1 MNIRQLPLLLA
12 GGAALLLAGLLVSC
26 SSQVQPEFLAAAQEM
41 SPYEKFVFRCKNYPT
56 VMEVYLDD
64 ALLERATSK
73 CPIVI
78 CLEQQRGRLYVEN
91 QVAADWPVS
100 TGADTHPTPTGPYR
114 VRFKEKEHASNRY
127 GKMYNAEG
135 KCINRDADAFTQ
147 EIPEGG
153 RFEGSPMPNWMR
165 LTADGVGMHTGKVV
179 AGKRLSHGCIR
190 LPHVVS
196 TMLFDIV
203 AYGTP
208 VIISEEVEPHYPVA
222 YIMAQREIEAAEA
235 AAEKAAAEA
244 AAAEAGENEPAE
256 SGVTSEEA

>member
-1 MNIRQLPLLLA
+1 MIDVRKFFVAVSAAVLA
-12 GGAALLLAGLLVSC
+12 AGLSSC
-26 SSQVQPEFLAAAQEM
+26 TQTNYAAPALEYETM
-41 SPYEKFVFRCKNYPT
+41 TPYEQFVFRNSSYPA

-64 ALLERATSK
+64 ALLERADAK
-73 CPIVI
+73 CPVII
-78 CLEQQRGRLYVEN
+78 CLSQQRGRLYVDN

-135 KCINRDADAFTQ
+135 KCINRNADAFTEQ
-147 EIPEGG
+147 IPEGG

-165 LTADGVGMHTGKVV
+165 LTSDGVGMHTGKVV
-179 AGKRLSHGCIR
+179 PGKRLSHGCIR

-203 AYGTP
+203 GYGTR
-208 VIISEEVEPHYPVA
+208 VIISEDVEPNYPVA
-222 YIMAQREIEAAEA
+222 VIMAQREIE
-235 AAEKAAAEA
+235 K
-244 AAAEAGENEPAE
+244 AE
-256 SGVTSEEA
+256 SASEAQPEELP

>member
-1 MNIRQLPLLLA
+1 MKHPVNKSVRTLWISAAAVLA
-12 GGAALLLAGLLVSC
+12 AGLASC
-26 SSQVQPEFLAAAQEM
+26 SQQQYVAVTPMTQGM
-41 SPYEKFVFRCKNYPT
+41 SAYEKFVAQSKKYPT
-56 VMEVYLDD
+56 VMEVYMDE
-64 ALLERATSK
+64 ALLARATSRSH
-73 CPIVI
+73 IVI
-78 CLEQQRGRLYVEN
+78 CLSQQRGRLYVDN

-135 KCINRDADAFTQ
+135 KCIDRNADVFKQ
-147 EIPEGG
+147 PIPEGG

-165 LTADGVGMHTGKVV
+165 LTSDGVGMHTGKVV

-203 AYGTP
+203 EYGTR
-208 VIISEEVEPHYPVA
+208 VIITEDIEPGYPVA
-222 YIMAQREIEAAEA
+222 AFMAQREIEEAEA
-235 AAEKAAAEA
+235 KAKARPSAL
-244 AAAEAGENEPAE
+244 
-256 SGVTSEEA
+256 

>member
-1 MNIRQLPLLLA
+1 MTFKHLSFLVLS
-12 GGAALLLAGLLVSC
+12 GAACLVSC
-26 SSQVQPEFLAAAQEM
+26 TSQTHPALVEATPELSA
-41 SPYEKFVFRCKNYPT
+41 YEKFVYRSTNYPT

-64 ALLERATSK
+64 ALLDRADKK

-78 CLEQQRGRLYVEN
+78 CLEQQRGRLYVDN

-114 VRFKEKEHASNRY
+114 VRFKEKDHASNRY

-135 KCINRDADAFTQ
+135 KCIDNNADAFTQ
-147 EIPEGG
+147 QIPEGG

-165 LTADGVGMHTGKVV
+165 LTSDGVGMHTGKVV

-190 LPHVVS
+190 LPHMVS

-203 AYGTP
+203 EYGTP
-208 VIISEEVEPHYPVA
+208 VIISEEVEANYPVA
-222 YIMAQREIEAAEA
+222 YIMAQREIEAAEDREAQA
-235 AAEKAAAEA
+235 ASTAEPE
-244 AAAEAGENEPAE
+244 GEL
-256 SGVTSEEA
+256 

>member
-1 MNIRQLPLLLA
+1 MKMNMKRI
-12 GGAALLLAGLLVSC
+12 
-26 SSQVQPEFLAAAQEM
+26 FLAAVAAVLAVELSSCTQTNYAAPVLEYNNM
-41 SPYEKFVFRCKNYPT
+41 TPYEQFVFRNANYPA

-64 ALLERATSK
+64 ALLERADAK
-73 CPIVI
+73 CPILI
-78 CLEQQRGRLYVEN
+78 CLSQQRGRLYVDN

-135 KCINRDADAFTQ
+135 KCINRNADAFTEQ
-147 EIPEGG
+147 IPEGG

-165 LTADGVGMHTGKVV
+165 LTSDGVGMHTGKVV
-179 AGKRLSHGCIR
+179 PGKRLSHGCIR

-203 AYGTP
+203 EYGTR
-208 VIISEEVEPHYPVA
+208 VIISEDVEPNYPVA
-222 YIMAQREIEAAEA
+222 VIMAQREIE
-235 AAEKAAAEA
+235 K
-244 AAAEAGENEPAE
+244 AE
-256 SGVTSEEA
+256 SASEAQPEELP

>member
-1 MNIRQLPLLLA
+1 MMDMKKFFLVAAAAAVVA
-12 GGAALLLAGLLVSC
+12 GGFSSC
-26 SSQVQPEFLAAAQEM
+26 SQVNYADPGLVYENM
-41 SPYEKFVFRCKNYPT
+41 TPYERFVFRNANYPT
-56 VMEVYLDD
+56 SMQVYLDE
-64 ALLERATSK
+64 ALLERADAK
-73 CPIVI
+73 CPIYI
-78 CLEQQRGRLYVEN
+78 CLSQQRGRLYVDN

-135 KCINRDADAFTQ
+135 KCINRNADAFTEQ
-147 EIPEGG
+147 VPEGG

-190 LPHVVS
+190 LPHMIS

-203 AYGTP
+203 EYGSRV
-208 VIISEEVEPHYPVA
+208 VIAEDIEPHYPVA
-222 YIMAQREIEAAEA
+222 AIMAQREIEAAESA
-235 AAEKAAAEA
+235 SQAQ
-244 AAAEAGENEPAE
+244 P
-256 SGVTSEEA
+256 EELP

>member
-1 MNIRQLPLLLA
+1 MDMKKF
-12 GGAALLLAGLLVSC
+12 
-26 SSQVQPEFLAAAQEM
+26 FLAAAAAAVVAGGFSSCTQVNYADPGLVYENM
-41 SPYEKFVFRCKNYPT
+41 TPYERFVFRNANYPT
-56 VMEVYLDD
+56 SMQVYLDD
-64 ALLERATSK
+64 ALLERADARS
-73 CPIVI
+73 PIYI
-78 CLEQQRGRLYVEN
+78 CLSQQRGRLYVDN

-135 KCINRDADAFTQ
+135 KCINRNADAFTEQ
-147 EIPEGG
+147 VPEGG

-190 LPHVVS
+190 LPHMIS

-203 AYGTP
+203 EYGSRV
-208 VIISEEVEPHYPVA
+208 VIAEDIEPHYPVA
-222 YIMAQREIEAAEA
+222 AIMAQREIEAAESA
-235 AAEKAAAEA
+235 SQAQ
-244 AAAEAGENEPAE
+244 P
-256 SGVTSEEA
+256 EELP

>member
-1 MNIRQLPLLLA
+1 MDMKKF
-12 GGAALLLAGLLVSC
+12 
-26 SSQVQPEFLAAAQEM
+26 FLAAAAAAVVAGGFSSCSQVNYADPGLVYENM
-41 SPYEKFVFRCKNYPT
+41 TPYERFVFRNANYPT
-56 VMEVYLDD
+56 SMQVYLDE
-64 ALLERATSK
+64 ALLERADAR
-73 CPIVI
+73 CPIYI
-78 CLEQQRGRLYVEN
+78 CLSQQRGRLYVDN

-135 KCINRDADAFTQ
+135 KCINRNADAFTEQ
-147 EIPEGG
+147 VPEGG

-190 LPHVVS
+190 LPHMIS

-203 AYGTP
+203 EYGSRV
-208 VIISEEVEPHYPVA
+208 VIAEDIEPHYPVA
-222 YIMAQREIEAAEA
+222 AIMAQREIEAAESA
-235 AAEKAAAEA
+235 SQAQ
-244 AAAEAGENEPAE
+244 P
-256 SGVTSEEA
+256 EELP

>member
-1 MNIRQLPLLLA
+1 MMDMKKF
-12 GGAALLLAGLLVSC
+12 
-26 SSQVQPEFLAAAQEM
+26 FLAAAAAAVVAGGFSSCSQVNYADPGLVYENM
-41 SPYEKFVFRCKNYPT
+41 TPYERFVFRNANYPT
-56 VMEVYLDD
+56 SMQVYLDE
-64 ALLERATSK
+64 ALLERADAR
-73 CPIVI
+73 CPIYI
-78 CLEQQRGRLYVEN
+78 CLSQQRGRLYVDN

-135 KCINRDADAFTQ
+135 KCINRNADAFTEQ
-147 EIPEGG
+147 VPEGG

-190 LPHVVS
+190 LPHMIS

-203 AYGTP
+203 EYGSRV
-208 VIISEEVEPHYPVA
+208 VIAEDIEPHYPVA
-222 YIMAQREIEAAEA
+222 AIMAQREIEAAESA
-235 AAEKAAAEA
+235 SQAQ
-244 AAAEAGENEPAE
+244 P
-256 SGVTSEEA
+256 EELP

>member
-1 MNIRQLPLLLA
+1 MKKNMKRI
-12 GGAALLLAGLLVSC
+12 
-26 SSQVQPEFLAAAQEM
+26 FLAAVAAVLAVELSSCTQTNYAAPALEYKTM
-41 SPYEKFVFRCKNYPT
+41 TPYEQFVFRNSSYPA

-64 ALLERATSK
+64 ALLERADAK
-73 CPIVI
+73 CPVII
-78 CLEQQRGRLYVEN
+78 CLSQQRGRLYVDN

-135 KCINRDADAFTQ
+135 KCINRNADAFTEQ
-147 EIPEGG
+147 IPEGG

-165 LTADGVGMHTGKVV
+165 LTSDGVGMHTGKVV
-179 AGKRLSHGCIR
+179 PGKRLSHGCIR

-203 AYGTP
+203 EYGTR
-208 VIISEEVEPHYPVA
+208 VIISDDVEPNYPVA
-222 YIMAQREIEAAEA
+222 VIMAQREIE
-235 AAEKAAAEA
+235 K
-244 AAAEAGENEPAE
+244 AE
-256 SGVTSEEA
+256 SASEAQPEELP

>member
-1 MNIRQLPLLLA
+1 MKMNMKRI
-12 GGAALLLAGLLVSC
+12 
-26 SSQVQPEFLAAAQEM
+26 FLAAVAAVLAVELSSCTQTNYAAPALEYKNM
-41 SPYEKFVFRCKNYPT
+41 TPYEQFVFRNVNYPA

-64 ALLERATSK
+64 ALLERADAK
-73 CPIVI
+73 CPILI
-78 CLEQQRGRLYVEN
+78 CLSQQRGRLYVGN

-135 KCINRDADAFTQ
+135 KCINRNADAFTEQ
-147 EIPEGG
+147 IPEGG

-165 LTADGVGMHTGKVV
+165 LTSDGVGMHTGKVV
-179 AGKRLSHGCIR
+179 PGKRLSHGCIR

-203 AYGTP
+203 EYGTR
-208 VIISEEVEPHYPVA
+208 VIISEDVEPNYPVA
-222 YIMAQREIEAAEA
+222 VIMAQREIE
-235 AAEKAAAEA
+235 K
-244 AAAEAGENEPAE
+244 AE
-256 SGVTSEEA
+256 SASEAQPEELP

>member
-1 MNIRQLPLLLA
+1 MKMNMKRI
-12 GGAALLLAGLLVSC
+12 
-26 SSQVQPEFLAAAQEM
+26 FLAAVAAVLAVELSSCTQTNYAAPVLEYNNM
-41 SPYEKFVFRCKNYPT
+41 TPYEQFVFRNANYPA

-64 ALLERATSK
+64 ALLERADAK
-73 CPIVI
+73 CPVII
-78 CLEQQRGRLYVEN
+78 CLSQQRGRLYVDN

-135 KCINRDADAFTQ
+135 KCINRNADAFTEQ
-147 EIPEGG
+147 IPEGG

-165 LTADGVGMHTGKVV
+165 LTSDGVGMHTGKVV
-179 AGKRLSHGCIR
+179 PGKRLSHGCIR

-203 AYGTP
+203 EYGTR
-208 VIISEEVEPHYPVA
+208 VIISEEVEPNYPVA
-222 YIMAQREIEAAEA
+222 VIMAQREIE
-235 AAEKAAAEA
+235 K
-244 AAAEAGENEPAE
+244 AE
-256 SGVTSEEA
+256 SASEAQPEELP

>member
-1 MNIRQLPLLLA
+1 MDMKKF
-12 GGAALLLAGLLVSC
+12 
-26 SSQVQPEFLAAAQEM
+26 FLAAAAAAVVAGGFSSCSQVNYADPGLVYENM
-41 SPYEKFVFRCKNYPT
+41 TPYERFVFRNANYPT
-56 VMEVYLDD
+56 SMQVYLDE
-64 ALLERATSK
+64 ALLERADAR
-73 CPIVI
+73 CPIYI
-78 CLEQQRGRLYVEN
+78 CLSQQRGRLYVDN

-135 KCINRDADAFTQ
+135 KCINRDADAFTEQ
-147 EIPEGG
+147 VPEGG

-190 LPHVVS
+190 LPHMIS

-203 AYGTP
+203 EYGSRV
-208 VIISEEVEPHYPVA
+208 VIAEDIEPHYPVA
-222 YIMAQREIEAAEA
+222 AIMAQREIEAAESA
-235 AAEKAAAEA
+235 SQAQ
-244 AAAEAGENEPAE
+244 P
-256 SGVTSEEA
+256 EELP

>member
-1 MNIRQLPLLLA
+1 MKKF
-12 GGAALLLAGLLVSC
+12 
-26 SSQVQPEFLAAAQEM
+26 FLAAAAAAVVAGGFSSCSQVNYADPGLVYENM
-41 SPYEKFVFRCKNYPT
+41 TPYERFVFRNANYPT
-56 VMEVYLDD
+56 SMQVYLDE
-64 ALLERATSK
+64 ALLERADAR
-73 CPIVI
+73 CPIYI
-78 CLEQQRGRLYVEN
+78 CLSQQRGRLYVDN

-135 KCINRDADAFTQ
+135 KCINRNADAFTEQ
-147 EIPEGG
+147 VPEGG

-190 LPHVVS
+190 LPHMIS

-203 AYGTP
+203 EYGSRV
-208 VIISEEVEPHYPVA
+208 VIAEDIEPHYPVA
-222 YIMAQREIEAAEA
+222 AIMAQREIEAAESA
-235 AAEKAAAEA
+235 SQAQ
-244 AAAEAGENEPAE
+244 P
-256 SGVTSEEA
+256 EELP

>member
-1 MNIRQLPLLLA
+1 MDMKKF
-12 GGAALLLAGLLVSC
+12 
-26 SSQVQPEFLAAAQEM
+26 FLAAAAAAVVAGGFSSCSQVNYADPGLVYENM
-41 SPYEKFVFRCKNYPT
+41 TPYERFVFRNANYPT
-56 VMEVYLDD
+56 SMQVYLDE
-64 ALLERATSK
+64 ALLERADARS
-73 CPIVI
+73 PIYI
-78 CLEQQRGRLYVEN
+78 CLSQQRGRLYVDN

-135 KCINRDADAFTQ
+135 KCINRNADAFTEQ
-147 EIPEGG
+147 VPEGG

-190 LPHVVS
+190 LPHMIS

-203 AYGTP
+203 EYGSR
-208 VIISEEVEPHYPVA
+208 VIIAEDIEPHYPVA
-222 YIMAQREIEAAEA
+222 AIMAQREIEAAESA
-235 AAEKAAAEA
+235 SQAQ
-244 AAAEAGENEPAE
+244 P
-256 SGVTSEEA
+256 EELP